1 MHSPEELKE
10 LVEEALEELEL
21 WPELQGQTE
30 SVRYALEMGG
40 KRIRPVITL
49 AVGEALDAGVPE
61 MVPMDM
67 APREQREQRVQR
79 VGRMLLGQ
87 LSARGA
93 AGHAQLLPC
102 PVRCADGGGK
112 RKRQER
118 PRPLVGLVGDYAL
131 HRDY

>member
-1 MHSPEELKE
+1 M
-10 LVEEALEELEL
+10 
-21 WPELQGQTE
+21 
-30 SVRYALEMGG
+30 
-40 KRIRPVITL
+40 
-49 AVGEALDAGVPE
+49 GEALDAGVPE
-61 MVPMDM
+61 MVTMDM
-67 APREQREQRVQR
+67 APREQRVQR

-87 LSARGA
+87 LSARVA

-131 HRDY
+131 QRDY

>member
-1 MHSPEELKE
+1 M
-10 LVEEALEELEL
+10 
-21 WPELQGQTE
+21 
-30 SVRYALEMGG
+30 
-40 KRIRPVITL
+40 
-49 AVGEALDAGVPE
+49 GEALDAGVPE
-61 MVPMDM
+61 RVPMDM

-102 PVRCADGGGK
+102 PVRWADGGGK

-131 HRDY
+131 QRDY